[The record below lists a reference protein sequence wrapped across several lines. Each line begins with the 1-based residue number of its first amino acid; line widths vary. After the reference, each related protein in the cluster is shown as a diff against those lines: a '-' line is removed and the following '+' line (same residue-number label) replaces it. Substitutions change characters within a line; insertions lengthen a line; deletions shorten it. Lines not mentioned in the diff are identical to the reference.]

1 MKKRKNRDV
10 TNWRNEKKDIYA
22 IFGDNKKYLMP
33 AILIVAVV
41 ATVVI
46 AINANQRAQEV
57 AQSTVATSEVSTY
70 EVPDATMEENA
81 YPDVNALVEQY
92 YKASADGDA
101 DTLAKLYKGLDET
114 EVLKSVAASEY
125 IDNFQNI
132 SVYTK
137 PGPVE
142 GSYVAYVYNEVKL
155 YDYDGLVP
163 GLETLYI
170 CTDDNGSLYINGDI
184 ADANELEY
192 LKQINVQA
200 DVIDLNNKVASSYNE
215 MVSADENL
223 AELLT
228 KMRSGLQVS
237 VGEALAT
244 SEGASAED
252 TSDEASEESG
262 AESGK
267 KTITTRIIKA
277 TDVINIRSSDSE
289 TADILDKTQKGNE
302 YKELEALAN
311 GWSKIEYK
319 GSVAYVKTEF
329 FDIVSEET
337 TVIENTEEEN
347 EDAASNE
354 SSGDEDKSTESAS
367 AASTEDKSASS
378 TASTEDKS
386 ATSASTSKDSSSASA
401 SSTKDSSSAS
411 ASSTKD
417 NSAASSSTDSTGK
430 VLTDAKTGKT
440 VVEQSIKLRKEP
452 STDSDALDTVYAGLT
467 VNVIEQYSNGWA
479 KVEYGKKTGYV
490 KSEYLRK

>member
-244 SEGASAED
+244 SEGASAGD
-252 TSDEASEESG
+252 TSDKGSEESG

-267 KTITTRIIKA
+267 KTVTTRIIKA

-337 TVIENTEEEN
+337 HVVEEPEEETEETS
-347 EDAASNE
+347 EDAASE
-354 SSGDEDKSTESAS
+354 SSSESTDAGA
-367 AASTEDKSASS
+367 AASSE
-378 TASTEDKS
+378 ASTKD
-386 ATSASTSKDSSSASA
+386 DSSSAA
-401 SSTKDSSSAS
+401 SST
-411 ASSTKD
+411 
-417 NSAASSSTDSTGK
+417 STDGSGK
-430 VLTDAKTGKT
+430 VDSNAKTGKT
-440 VVEQSIKLRKEP
+440 VVEETIRLRKEQ
-452 STDSDALDTVYAGLT
+452 STDSDVLTTIYAGAT
-467 VNVIEQYSNGWA
+467 VNVIEQYTNGWA
-479 KVEYGKKTGYV
+479 KVEYNKSTGYI
-490 KSEYLRK
+490 KSEFLRK